1 MQGDMTAKDIDK
13 KNDPKM
19 GGIPPLIDLHLHA
32 GWTDFDHA
40 DQEKRTEDE
49 IKVRMARFLYA
60 YREAGIIAARD
71 AGGYEAD
78 LISGDITKVIINAG
92 MFDQKNVNN
101 AAFRDKVSASTAVW
115 AKIFITGG
123 VGTKKEETIV
133 PRLCK
138 DDFKALV
145 RWLHGQGKKVM
156 VHCYGGE
163 SLDWCIE
170 EKVETVEHG
179 VFMTRKQAAGM
190 AENGVAYVP
199 TAAIYRLLS
208 DEPEL
213 FGIPESIRE
222 NACHAAEAHMNAVR
236 YAREEGVLI
245 GHGTDFYSDM
255 AFIGHAYD
263 ELNTL
268 MDMGLSFN
276 EAVAAGTVN
285 ALKILGG

>member
-133 PRLCK
+133 PRFKK

-156 VHCYGGE
+156 VKG
-163 SLDWCIE
+163 I
-170 EKVETVEHG
+170 
-179 VFMTRKQAAGM
+179 AGS
-190 AENGVAYVP
+190 G
-199 TAAIYRLLS
+199 
-208 DEPEL
+208 D
-213 FGIPESIRE
+213 
-222 NACHAAEAHMNAVR
+222 
-236 YAREEGVLI
+236 
-245 GHGTDFYSDM
+245 
-255 AFIGHAYD
+255 
-263 ELNTL
+263 
-268 MDMGLSFN
+268 
-276 EAVAAGTVN
+276 
-285 ALKILGG
+285 